1 MVLRR
6 VFKEP
11 NLTSLIGAT
20 FLALFQVVNSA
31 GYSDNLA
38 MKVGIINETPEAGEK
53 IVIPSGLSTD
63 FWGKLEIGILDQAIV
78 LFLCYTMV
86 AMWVHKPREGILADV
101 SGSKIVAIKSRGWV
115 RVGIFSLVLG
125 LLSTANKNGNFASIF
140 GNISGSGETTVG
152 RFGRHDGSWSFE
164 PSDWGILDF
173 VELFALY
180 SFFVLAIWMGIEVD
194 RAKLNPLP
202 DNRNYI
208 ERIWGGIRDAEREQ
222 RSDVESGAKKA
233 NEAFT
238 SLVKMLSA
246 AASLN
251 VAASS
256 LDEGN
261 VKGAFNK
268 WKNLTHRK
276 GKQNESWKGLSE
288 SLDQAGSFTHEEEE

>member
-6 VFKEP
+6 IFKEP
-11 NLTSLIGAT
+11 TISSLVLAT
-20 FLALFQVVNSA
+20 FLAFFQVVNSA

-38 MKVGIINETPEAGEK
+38 LSIGIISETPEAGEK
-53 IVIPSGLSTD
+53 IVVPSGLSSD
-63 FWGKLEIGILDQAIV
+63 IWGALEIGILDQAIV

-86 AMWVHKPREGILADV
+86 AMWVHKPREGMFSDGP
-101 SGSKIVAIKSRGWV
+101 GSKIIAVKSRGWI
-115 RVGIFSLVLG
+115 RLG
-125 LLSTANKNGNFASIF
+125 LAALTIGVLSTANKNGNFAKIY
-140 GNISGSGETTVG
+140 GNVSGKKETVG
-152 RFGRHDGSWSFE
+152 RFGRHDGSWTFE
-164 PSDWGILDF
+164 ASEWAILDF
-173 VELFALY
+173 VELFLLY
-180 SFFVLAIWMGIEVD
+180 SLFVMAIWMGIEVD

-208 ERIWGGIRDAEREQ
+208 ERIWGGIRDAERDQ
-222 RSDVESGAKKA
+222 RTDIESGAKKA

-238 SLVKMLSA
+238 NLVKMLGA
-246 AASLN
+246 ASSLN

-288 SLDQAGSFTHEEEE
+288 SLDQAGNFTHEEEE